1 MNKYPIVL
9 FNEAMYVGRAKVIDP
24 EKPSFWFSDF
34 PLARKTDLWAG
45 LPTTLHFQPEE
56 ILPLPKPISPFTYPE
71 LISSYV
77 SPTFDEWEKTIGA
90 FKRSGL
96 EKVVLARKTSFLF
109 KTAISPID
117 LFHFLKERSPNAFV
131 FALIFS
137 PNLAFV
143 GASPEKLFS
152 RIGLKIETEALAGTR
167 PIGEEEGLLNSPKD
181 MKEFLIV
188 KEMLTDQ
195 LQKICNPFS
204 INQNILIKK
213 AGNVSHLY
221 YRFSSTLKKTISD
234 SELIRLL
241 HPTPAI
247 GGRPRDLA
255 LKFICEFEPF
265 DRGLY
270 AGTLGHI
277 SPEESQIYVGIR
289 SCLIDGNRMDVF
301 TGAGIIPESCP
312 YQEWEELG
320 HKQGL
325 FNI

>member
-1 MNKYPIVL
+1 MKYPIVL
-9 FNEAMYVGRAKVIDP
+9 FNKSMGVGRSKVIDP
-24 EKPSFWFSDF
+24 GKPSFWVSDF
-34 PLARKTDLWAG
+34 PLARKSDLWAG
-45 LPTTLHFQPEE
+45 LPTTFHFQPEE
-56 ILPLPKPISPFTYPE
+56 ILPLPKPTSIFSYPE
-71 LISSYV
+71 LISTSL
-77 SPTFDEWEKTIGA
+77 SPSFEEWERNIRQ
-90 FKRSGL
+90 FKKSGL

-109 KTAISPID
+109 KRAVSPID
-117 LFHFLKERSPNAFV
+117 LFHYLREKSPNAFV

-143 GASPEKLFS
+143 GATPEKLFS

-167 PIGEEEGLLNSPKD
+167 RSGEEAELLNSPKD
-181 MKEFLIV
+181 RKEFLIV

-221 YRFSSTLKKTISD
+221 SGFSLELKEAISD
-234 SELIRLL
+234 AELIRFL

-255 LKFICEFEPF
+255 LNFIREFEPF
-265 DRGLY
+265 DRGWY
-270 AGTLGHI
+270 AGTLGLI
-277 SPEESQIYVGIR
+277 TREESQIYVGIR

-312 YQEWEELG
+312 YLEWEELG

-325 FNI
+325 FNL